1 MSYYGAVERAGLI
14 GTILAR
20 PCCVMTIL
28 GTISEGVSLRG
39 RGTYSP
45 VWLTSM
51 PCVQMVWKRTSHRC
65 ERNTRRQGYRLE
77 HCD

>member
-20 PCCVMTIL
+20 PCRVMTIL
-28 GTISEGVSLRG
+28 GTISEGVGLRG

-45 VWLTSM
+45 VLAHLHALRADGMEANKPSM
-51 PCVQMVWKRTSHRC
+51 RKEYPTPRI
-65 ERNTRRQGYRLE
+65 
-77 HCD
+77 